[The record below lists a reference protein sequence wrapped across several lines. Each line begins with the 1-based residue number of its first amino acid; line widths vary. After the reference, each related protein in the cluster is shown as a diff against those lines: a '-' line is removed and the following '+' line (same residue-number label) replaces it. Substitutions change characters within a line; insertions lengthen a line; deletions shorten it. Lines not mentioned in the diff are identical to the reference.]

1 MKKFMLTAI
10 TAGLMA
16 SGISMAQADTGVLN
30 ADSGDRAARQEA
42 RQDNAKARQEM
53 RQDKRDARREVTKE
67 NTKDTKEVMKGNREA
82 RQEMR
87 KDYRRSEERR
97 VGKECVSTCRL
108 RWSR

>member
-1 MKKFMLTAI
+1 MRISDWSSDVCSSDLEVPMKKFMLTAI

-67 NTKDTKEVMKGNREA
+67 NTKDTKEVMKIGRA
-82 RQEMR
+82 H
-87 KDYRRSEERR
+87 
-97 VGKECVSTCRL
+97 V
-108 RWSR
+108 